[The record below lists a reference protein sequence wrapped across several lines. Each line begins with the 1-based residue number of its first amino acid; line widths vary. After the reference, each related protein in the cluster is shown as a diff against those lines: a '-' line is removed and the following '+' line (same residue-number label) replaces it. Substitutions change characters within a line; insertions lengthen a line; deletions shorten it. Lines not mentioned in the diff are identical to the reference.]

1 MVIPVWRWRRT
12 AAMTWI
18 KQLPDLTWII
28 QMPAPPSYHGAMPA
42 SIRFELIPKENTM
55 RQFLPILFAAIVL
68 GPAARA
74 DEQHHR
80 PEPARP
86 AAKVS
91 ANDAHLA
98 EAHAQ
103 MKKMMA
109 QMGRIKATQDP
120 EERARLMREH
130 MDSMHQA
137 MQAMR
142 AGGSGMMHMK
152 ECPMKRA
159 SGGRAADRMDMMEK
173 RMDMMQMMM
182 EQMVERE
189 GMNLRPKQE

>member
-18 KQLPDLTWII
+18 KQPPHLTWII
-28 QMPAPPSYHGAMPA
+28 QMPAPPAYHGAMPA
-42 SIRFELIPKENTM
+42 SIRFELIPKENTR
-55 RQFLPILFAAIVL
+55 RQFVPVLFAAIVL

-86 AAKVS
+86 AAKAS

-109 QMGRIKATQDP
+109 QMERIKATEDP

-130 MDSMHQA
+130 MDSMQQA
-137 MQAMR
+137 MKAMR